1 MSQKKRKNKSLLP
14 ISFAETG
21 VPMTPELTQTTSP
34 TSVNQYMKTFFKLPK
49 NLKLHHNK
57 KCSLLLLNL
66 KLTSPIKKK
75 PVERNNKFAYSSK
88 LNRYLFKKGINKE
101 LTDSMIKPISI
112 SLTKIPKNN
121 IVNCPIK
128 IKPKQKYPLIHE
140 TSAFPLASLYPT
152 SKKLFQYNY
161 QSKSLTQS
169 ETEKIFSRGF
179 SLINKNKFSPQFQRI
194 FENHPNLIMDDLDAI
209 TKSLKKNISVS
220 NKANEKVKIIH
231 KDEDAKHKYLLL
243 HRMKTLIIRAA
254 IDFKRLNIS
263 IDEFYQKYNVN
274 IPFSNKD
281 TESLLFAIKNK
292 DSTLLNE
299 LLSENKFLVLDFD
312 YVTHK
317 YNIYYLV

>member
-1 MSQKKRKNKSLLP
+1 MSQKKRKIKSLLP
-14 ISFAETG
+14 ISFVETG
-21 VPMTPELTQTTSP
+21 VPMTPEITQTTSP
-34 TSVNQYMKTFFKLPK
+34 TSFNQHTKSFFKLPK
-49 NLKLHHNK
+49 KLKLHHNK
-57 KCSLLLLNL
+57 NCSLILSNL

-75 PVERNNKFAYSSK
+75 PIDRNNKFAYSSK
-88 LNRYLFKKGINKE
+88 LGRYLFKKGINKE
-101 LTDSMIKPISI
+101 VTDSMKKPISI

-121 IVNCPIK
+121 ITNCPIK

-152 SKKLFQYNY
+152 SKKLFQYNH

-179 SLINKNKFSPQFQRI
+179 SLINKSQFSPQFQRI
-194 FENHPNLIMDDLDAI
+194 FEKNPNLISEDFDSIA
-209 TKSLKKNISVS
+209 KSLKKNISIS
-220 NKANEKVKIIH
+220 NKANEQVKIIH
-231 KDEDAKHKYLLL
+231 NDEDAKHKSLLL

-263 IDEFYQKYNVN
+263 IEEFYQKYNVSV
-274 IPFSNKD
+274 PYSNKN

-312 YVTHK
+312 YVIHK